1 MIILP
6 LDQQAKSIIMK
17 NLSGKVAVVT
27 GSSKGIG
34 AAIAF
39 RLSEAG
45 AKVIVNYSGNQ
56 AAADETVSRIGS
68 NGGEAHAIKAD
79 VSRKDEVI
87 RLFDESIALFGKVDI
102 WVNNAGVMLNALIKD
117 LSEEQL
123 EKQLGINVKGVFYSL
138 QQAATRLADNGS
150 IINLSS
156 TVTRTIFPTYGVYA
170 ATKAAVE
177 QMSRVFAKEI
187 GTRGI
192 NVNCVLPGPT
202 GTDLFL
208 NGKSE
213 EQIAQLASINAFK
226 RLGTP
231 EDIAKVVTFL
241 ATDDA
246 KWISGQSIGANGGM
260 A

>member
-1 MIILP
+1 
-6 LDQQAKSIIMK
+6 MK
-17 NLSGKVAVVT
+17 NLAEKVAVVT

-34 AAIAF
+34 AAIAL
-39 RLSEAG
+39 RLAQEG
-45 AKVIVNYSGNQ
+45 ARVVVNYSGNK
-56 AAADETVSRIGS
+56 AAADETVSGITS
-68 NGGEAHAIKAD
+68 SGGEAIAIKAD
-79 VSRKDEVI
+79 VSRKEEVI
-87 RLFDESIALFGKVDI
+87 RLFTESIEHFGKVDI
-102 WVNNAGVMLNALIKD
+102 WVNNAGVMINALIKD

-123 EKQLGINVKGVFYSL
+123 EKQLDINFKGVFYSL
-138 QQAATRLADNGS
+138 QQAAAQLSDNGS

-156 TVTRTIFPTYGVYA
+156 TVTRTAFPTYGVYA

-177 QMSRVFAKEI
+177 QMSRIFAKEI
-187 GTRGI
+187 GSRGI
-192 NVNCVLPGPT
+192 NVNCVMPGPT

-213 EQIAQLASINAFK
+213 EQIKQLASSNAFG

-231 EDIAKVVTFL
+231 EDIAEVVAFL
-241 ATDDA
+241 ASDQA

>member
-1 MIILP
+1 
-6 LDQQAKSIIMK
+6 MK
-17 NLSGKVAVVT
+17 NLTEKVAVVT

-34 AAIAF
+34 AAIAL
-39 RLSEAG
+39 RLAQEG

-56 AAADETVSRIGS
+56 AAADETVSRITS
-68 NGGEAHAIKAD
+68 IGGQAIAIKAD
-79 VSRKDEVI
+79 VSSKEEVI
-87 RLFDESIALFGKVDI
+87 RLFDESIEHFGKVDI
-102 WVNNAGVMLNALIKD
+102 WVNNAGVMFNAPIKD

-123 EKQLGINVKGVFYSL
+123 EKQLDINFKGVFYSL
-138 QQAATRLADNGS
+138 QQAATKLSDNGS

-156 TVTRTIFPTYGVYA
+156 TVTRTIFPTYAVYA

-177 QMSRVFAKEI
+177 QMSRIFAKEI
-187 GTRGI
+187 GSRGI

-213 EQIAQLASINAFK
+213 EQIKRLASTNGFG

-231 EDIAKVVTFL
+231 EDIAEVVAFL
-241 ATDDA
+241 ASDQA

>member
-1 MIILP
+1 
-6 LDQQAKSIIMK
+6 MK
-17 NLSGKVAVVT
+17 NLTEKVAVVT

-34 AAIAF
+34 AAIA
-39 RLSEAG
+39 LKLAQKG

-56 AAADETVSRIGS
+56 AAADETVSRITS
-68 NGGEAHAIKAD
+68 TGGQAIAVKAD
-79 VSRKDEVI
+79 VSRKEEVEY
-87 RLFDESIALFGKVDI
+87 LFDKTIEHFGKVDI

-123 EKQLGINVKGVFYSL
+123 EKQLDINIKGVFYSL
-138 QQAATRLADNGS
+138 QQAATKLSDNGS

-177 QMSRVFAKEI
+177 QMSRIFAKEI
-187 GTRGI
+187 GSRGI

-213 EQIAQLASINAFK
+213 ELIKQLASTNAFG

-231 EDIAKVVTFL
+231 EDIAEVVAFL
-241 ATDDA
+241 ASDQA

>member
-1 MIILP
+1 
-6 LDQQAKSIIMK
+6 MK
-17 NLSGKVAVVT
+17 NLTEKVAVVT

-34 AAIAF
+34 AAIA
-39 RLSEAG
+39 LKLAQKG

-56 AAADETVSRIGS
+56 AAADETVSRITS
-68 NGGEAHAIKAD
+68 TGGQAIAVKAD
-79 VSRKDEVI
+79 VSRKEEVEY
-87 RLFDESIALFGKVDI
+87 LFDKTIEHFGKVDI

-123 EKQLGINVKGVFYSL
+123 EKQLDINIKGVFYSL
-138 QQAATRLADNGS
+138 QQAATKLSDNGS

-156 TVTRTIFPTYGVYA
+156 TVTRTIFATYGVYA

-177 QMSRVFAKEI
+177 QMSRIFAKEI
-187 GTRGI
+187 GSRGI

-213 EQIAQLASINAFK
+213 ELIKQLASTNAFG

-231 EDIAKVVTFL
+231 EDIAEVVAFL
-241 ATDDA
+241 ASDQA

>member
-1 MIILP
+1 
-6 LDQQAKSIIMK
+6 MK

-34 AAIAF
+34 AAIA
-39 RLSEAG
+39 LKLAEAG
-45 AKVIVNYSGNQ
+45 AKVIINYSGDQ
-56 AAADETVSRIGS
+56 GAADEVVAQIES
-68 NGGEAHAIKAD
+68 NGGAAYAIKAN
-79 VSRKDEVI
+79 VSSKEEII
-87 RLFDESIALFGKVDI
+87 RLFDESITHFGKVDI
-102 WVNNAGVMLNALIKD
+102 WVNNAGVMLNNFIRD
-117 LSEEQL
+117 LTEEQL
-123 EKQLGINVKGVFYSL
+123 EKQLGINFKGVFYSL
-138 QQAATRLADNGS
+138 QQAATKLADNGS

-187 GTRGI
+187 GARGI

-202 GTDLFL
+202 GTGLFL

-213 EQIAQLASINAFK
+213 EQIAQLAATNAFK

-231 EDIAKVVTFL
+231 EDIAKIVAFL
-241 ATDDA
+241 ATDEA
-246 KWISGQSIGANGGM
+246 KWISGQSIGASGGM

>member
-1 MIILP
+1 
-6 LDQQAKSIIMK
+6 MK
-17 NLSGKVAVVT
+17 NLAEKVAVVT

-34 AAIAF
+34 AAIALK
-39 RLSEAG
+39 LSEAG
-45 AKVIVNYSGNQ
+45 AKVIVNYSGSQ
-56 AAADETVSRIGS
+56 SAAEQTVARIKL
-68 NGGEAHAIKAD
+68 NGGDAFAIRSD
-79 VSRKDEVI
+79 VSKKTEVE
-87 RLFDESIALFGKVDI
+87 RLFDESIAHFGKVDI

-117 LSEEQL
+117 VSEEQL
-123 EKQLGINVKGVFYSL
+123 ATQMDINVKGVFYSL
-138 QQAATRLADNGS
+138 QQAATKLSDKGS

-156 TVTRTIFPTYGVYA
+156 TVTRTIFPAYGIYA

-187 GTRGI
+187 GERGI

-208 NGKSE
+208 HGKSQ
-213 EQIAQLASINAFK
+213 EQIAQLASTNAFK

-231 EDIAKVVTFL
+231 EDIATIVTFL
-241 ATDDA
+241 ATNDA